1 MATTNR
7 AVSIETGAISIRVE
21 GPDSLRA
28 LTNCAHRIIEGLRD
42 SGGRLPMGFQASGGG
57 HIERSPEEYG

>member
-7 AVSIETGAISIRVE
+7 SVSIETGAISVRVG
-21 GPDSLRA
+21 GPDSLRI

-42 SGGRLPMGFQASGGG
+42 GSGRLPMGFQASGYLNT
-57 HIERSPEEYG
+57 ERSPEDPC